1 MPRSPC
7 SVPWADR
14 RGSSGDTHNRPRVK
28 GVLPRGSFPWCPSVA
43 LRNAEIEIRNE
54 GHGVP
59 PETPIRAA
67 SAIQARAGA
76 GIARNM
82 LFIHTLWR
90 AGGGC

>member
-1 MPRSPC
+1 MPVGQRWTRASQRLMLRKVVRAA
-7 SVPWADR
+7 SQ
-14 RGSSGDTHNRPRVK
+14 SS
-28 GVLPRGSFPWCPSVA
+28 
-43 LRNAEIEIRNE
+43 NAEIGKRNE